1 MKTKMLLLAAA
12 AGVVLASL
20 PSVPAGCAPGAV
32 PVKPGAAP
40 AARTPAQAIATA
52 ATYKISGPFSSGN
65 LSVYLIHGADQANA
79 GQYVTL
85 QEALQAK
92 QVVVHETGDVNE
104 LSIENKG
111 NQLVFIQSGDIVKGG
126 RQDRAVQF
134 DLVLPPRSGKV
145 PLTSFCVE
153 QGRWSPRG
161 KEVSTGFSSSTK
173 QFVAKEMKLAAKM
186 PYMTKVAMAA
196 PRVVGATAG
205 GGGASYAG
213 YGAGIGLTNG
223 AVARTGNALIPPPPV
238 TLQTDPAPT
247 SAAAPAGAPAPV
259 PMAYAPQLQGGMWNA
274 VSKVQGKLQRA
285 AKKKVTSDESESSLQ
300 LTLEN
305 DAVKQKG
312 QAHINDL
319 SKVVAGK
326 RDVIGYA
333 FAINGKVNS
342 ADVYASNA
350 LFLKLWPKLLDA
362 TATEAVSEEA
372 EKNASKAAPAVK
384 DVREC
389 LVDAERAKPVISTT
403 NGRTKLITSQQTQ
416 DNKKNVLFETQTT
429 GAAQKKLWVHRNYI
443 TK

>member
-12 AGVVLASL
+12 AGVMLASL
-20 PSVPAGCAPGAV
+20 PSVPASCAPGAV
-32 PVKPGAAP
+32 PPKPASAP
-40 AARTPAQAIATA
+40 AVRTPAQAIATA

-79 GQYVTL
+79 GQYLTL
-85 QEALQAK
+85 QEALQSK

-161 KEVSTGFSSSTK
+161 KELSTGFTSSTK

-186 PYMTKVAMAA
+186 PDMTKVAVA
-196 PRVVGATAG
+196 PHVVGAAAG
-205 GGGASYAG
+205 GGGAGAG
-213 YGAGIGLTNG
+213 YGGGVAVTNG
-223 AVARTGNALIPPPPV
+223 AVARTGNALLPPRPV
-238 TLQTDPAPT
+238 TLQTNPAPA
-247 SAAAPAGAPAPV
+247 SAATPAGAPAPV

-274 VSKVQGKLQRA
+274 VSKVQCKLERA
-285 AKKKVTSDESESSLQ
+285 AKKKVTSSESESSLQ

-333 FAINGKVNS
+333 FSINGKVNS

-372 EKNASKAAPAVK
+372 EKNASNAAPAVK

-389 LVDAERAKPVISTT
+389 LIDAERAKPVISTT
-403 NGRTKLITSQQTQ
+403 NGRTKLTTSQQTQ

-429 GAAQKKLWVHRNYI
+429 GTAQKKLWVHRNYI